1 MRIQNSLGSH
11 KLHENEFNSIC
22 CVGVYK
28 SATTRPIIL
37 KLQNQMNRKKLH
49 NLRNLK
55 TMHNEKEIQ
64 IYINTDKTKSE
75 LETHK
80 KIRE

>member
-1 MRIQNSLGSH
+1 M
-11 KLHENEFNSIC
+11 
-22 CVGVYK
+22 
-28 SATTRPIIL
+28 PIIL
-37 KLQNQMNRKKLH
+37 KLQNQMSRNRLL